1 MKKTVCGD
9 GLSRCLLCGEQLG
22 SPGVSSVVC
31 EDCKKVGNESAN
43 YYKGETNTL
52 LRCNWHRAQEA
63 TLYELCARN
72 EAVNDRKSLCFCCPT
87 EHVYQVRHA
96 VWQSATRRVALQDL
110 QRTAGGELFTPV
122 NT

>member
-9 GLSRCLLCGEQLG
+9 GVSRCLLCGEQLG

-43 YYKGETNTL
+43 YYKGGTNTL
-52 LRCNWHRAQEA
+52 LRCNWHRAQEV

-72 EAVNDRKSLCFCCPT
+72 EAANDRKSLFPSAVLQNMCTKCGTQCGSRP
-87 EHVYQVRHA
+87 RA
-96 VWQSATRRVALQDL
+96 VWLCKICRE
-110 QRTAGGELFTPV
+110 QREV
-122 NT
+122 SSSHQ